1 MFLEDKASVVMEL
14 STLRNIE
21 MVGIFFNIITPDR
34 VQASKKIQ
42 DIPLSNNTVKA
53 RIDTMSNDIE
63 DQLVCEI
70 KKSPYFSL
78 QCDESTDVAQCC
90 QLLVFVRYLGDNNT
104 IKEELLISQE
114 LETTSKGKDVM
125 KIICDYFE
133 RHGIEW
139 KRLAGFCTDGA
150 PAMLG
155 SRSGLATL
163 VKEKNPSTVTMH
175 CIIHRQALASKTLPE
190 DLSNT
195 MKLAIKM
202 VNAVKS
208 SALNSRIFRKL
219 CAALDSEYE
228 TLLFHTEVR
237 WLSKAKVEEKNF
249 QSFPTLKTLAD
260 DGDYATVTDEVQH
273 NVLSHLGT
281 LMDEF
286 ARYFPEYGS
295 SETEAIT
302 KLIRNP

>member
-1 MFLEDKASVVMEL
+1 MMFLYEDGDSKNPIDMMMIDWQLLRPASPVYDMSYFFLTISPEELLNRTDEFLKVYHDEL
-14 STLRNIE
+14 SR
-21 MVGIFFNIITPDR
+21 
-34 VQASKKIQ
+34 
-42 DIPLSNNTVKA
+42 
-53 RIDTMSNDIE
+53 RIRE
-63 DQLVCEI
+63 
-70 KKSPYFSL
+70 
-78 QCDESTDVAQCC
+78 
-90 QLLVFVRYLGDNNT
+90 LGDNNT

-195 MKLAIKM
+195 MKLATKM
-202 VNAVKS
+202 MNTVKN
-208 SALNSRIFRKL
+208 SAFNSRIFRKL

-228 TLLFHTEVR
+228 T
-237 WLSKAKVEEKNF
+237 
-249 QSFPTLKTLAD
+249 
-260 DGDYATVTDEVQH
+260 YC
-273 NVLSHLGT
+273 
-281 LMDEF
+281 
-286 ARYFPEYGS
+286 
-295 SETEAIT
+295 
-302 KLIRNP
+302 